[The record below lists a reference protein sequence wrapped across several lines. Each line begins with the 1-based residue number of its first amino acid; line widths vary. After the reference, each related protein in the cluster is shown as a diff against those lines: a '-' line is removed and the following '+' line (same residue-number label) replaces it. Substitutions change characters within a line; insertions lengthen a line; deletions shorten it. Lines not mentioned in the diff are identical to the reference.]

1 MAVTLKIFKVMGV
14 NVKVAKKVLHFTK
27 EKKEIY
33 VAKADRGDVI
43 GPDKIAELIAKD
55 TGARPAQVKMILNT
69 LTDSMITWLEEGHGV
84 KLGNFGSFMPSVKS
98 ASSENPEEVG
108 VKRMR
113 LTFYPSK
120 DLYTKVG
127 AISYSKESLP
137 QNEEENPE
145 TEPDNGETG
154 GGTEMD

>member
-1 MAVTLKIFKVMGV
+1 MGV
-14 NVKVAKKVLHFTK
+14 NIKTQKKVLHFTQ
-27 EKKEIY
+27 EKKQIY
-33 VAKADRGDVI
+33 VARVERGDVI

-137 QNEEENPE
+137 QNETEDSE
-145 TEPDNGETG
+145 TEPDNGSGG
-154 GGTEMD
+154 GGTEME

>member
-1 MAVTLKIFKVMGV
+1 MGM
-14 NVKVAKKVLHFTK
+14 NVKIRKKILNFTK
-27 EKKEIY
+27 EKKQIY
-33 VAKADRGDVI
+33 VAQADRGDVI
-43 GPDKIAELIAKD
+43 DADKIAALIAQD

-98 ASSENPEEVG
+98 DSSEDPNEVG

-120 DLYTKVG
+120 DLSKRVG
-127 AISYSKESLP
+127 AISYSKESLS
-137 QNEEENPE
+137 NSETSEEKE
-145 TEPDNGETG
+145 TEKPNPDE

>member
-1 MAVTLKIFKVMGV
+1 MGM
-14 NVKVAKKVLHFTK
+14 NVKIRKKTLNFTK
-27 EKKEIY
+27 EKKQIY
-33 VAKADRGDVI
+33 VAQADRGDVI
-43 GPDKIAELIAKD
+43 DADKIAALIAQD

-98 ASSENPEEVG
+98 DSSEDPNEVG

-120 DLYTKVG
+120 DLSRRVG
-127 AISYSKESLP
+127 AISYSKESLS
-137 QNEEENPE
+137 NSETTEEEEE
-145 TEPDNGETG
+145 TEKPNPDE

>member
-1 MAVTLKIFKVMGV
+1 MGV
-14 NVKVAKKVLHFTK
+14 NLKIQKKVLHFTK

-84 KLGNFGSFMPSVKS
+84 KLGNFGSFMPSVRS
-98 ASSENPEEVG
+98 ASSEDPAEVG

-127 AISYSKESLP
+127 AISYSKESLS
-137 QNEEENPE
+137 NTEEEEPE
-145 TEPDNGETG
+145 NSGSTDTGDDETSM
-154 GGTEMD
+154 E

>member
-1 MAVTLKIFKVMGV
+1 MGINAKIRKR
-14 NVKVAKKVLHFTK
+14 VLHFTK
-27 EKKEIY
+27 EKKEIF
-33 VAKADRGDVI
+33 VAEADRGDVI

-84 KLGNFGSFMPSVKS
+84 KLGNFGSFMPSVRS
-98 ASSENPEEVG
+98 ASSENPDEVG

-137 QNEEENPE
+137 QNEDENPE
-145 TEPDNGETG
+145 TEPDNGDTDQG
-154 GGTEMD
+154 AEMD

>member
-1 MAVTLKIFKVMGV
+1 MGV
-14 NVKVAKKVLHFTK
+14 NVKTQKKVLHFTQ

-33 VAKADRGDVI
+33 VAKVERGDVI

-108 VKRMR
+108 VKRVR

-127 AISYSKESLP
+127 AINYSKESLP
-137 QNEEENPE
+137 QNETGDTE
-145 TEPDNGETG
+145 TEPDNGSDG
-154 GGTEMD
+154 GGTEME

>member
-1 MAVTLKIFKVMGV
+1 MGM
-14 NVKVAKKVLHFTK
+14 NVKIRKKTLNFTK
-27 EKKEIY
+27 EKKQIY
-33 VAKADRGDVI
+33 VAQADRGDVI
-43 GPDKIAELIAKD
+43 DADKIAALIAQD

-98 ASSENPEEVG
+98 DSSEDPNEVG

-120 DLYTKVG
+120 DLSRRVG
-127 AISYSKESLP
+127 AISYSKESLS
-137 QNEEENPE
+137 NSETTEEEE
-145 TEPDNGETG
+145 TEKPNPDE

>member
-1 MAVTLKIFKVMGV
+1 MGM
-14 NVKVAKKVLHFTK
+14 NVKIRKKTLNFTK
-27 EKKEIY
+27 EKKQIY
-33 VAKADRGDVI
+33 VAQADRGDVI
-43 GPDKIAELIAKD
+43 DADKIAALIAQD

-98 ASSENPEEVG
+98 DSSEDPNEVG

-120 DLYTKVG
+120 DLSRRVG
-127 AISYSKESLP
+127 AISYSKESLS
-137 QNEEENPE
+137 NSETSEEEKTEKPNPDE
-145 TEPDNGETG
+145 

>member
-1 MAVTLKIFKVMGV
+1 MGV
-14 NVKVAKKVLHFTK
+14 NVIVSKMKLNFTE

-43 GPDKIAELIAKD
+43 DTDKIARLIAQD
-55 TGARPAQVKMILNT
+55 TGARPAQVKMILNA

-84 KLGNFGSFMPSVKS
+84 KLGNFGSFMPSVRS
-98 ASSENPEEVG
+98 ASSEDPNEVG

-120 DLYTKVG
+120 DLSNRVG
-127 AISYSKESLP
+127 SISYSKENSYAT
-137 QNEEENPE
+137 NEKTENEVTPE
-145 TEPDNGETG
+145 GGQG
-154 GGTEMD
+154 GGSEME

>member
-1 MAVTLKIFKVMGV
+1 MGV
-14 NVKVAKKVLHFTK
+14 NIKTQKKVLHFTQ
-27 EKKEIY
+27 EKKQIY
-33 VAKADRGDVI
+33 VARVERGDVI

-137 QNEEENPE
+137 QNKTEDSE
-145 TEPDNGETG
+145 TEPDNGSGG
-154 GGTEMD
+154 GGTEME

>member
-1 MAVTLKIFKVMGV
+1 MGM
-14 NVKVAKKVLHFTK
+14 NVKIRKKTLNFTK
-27 EKKEIY
+27 EKKQIY
-33 VAKADRGDVI
+33 VAQADRGDVI
-43 GPDKIAELIAKD
+43 DADKIAALIAQD

-98 ASSENPEEVG
+98 DSSEDPNEVG

-120 DLYTKVG
+120 DLSRRVG
-127 AISYSKESLP
+127 AISYSKESLS
-137 QNEEENPE
+137 NSETSEEEETEKPNPE
-145 TEPDNGETG
+145 E

>member
-1 MAVTLKIFKVMGV
+1 MGV

-84 KLGNFGSFMPSVKS
+84 KLGNFGSFMPSVRS

-127 AISYSKESLP
+127 AISYSKESLKSS
-137 QNEEENPE
+137 EEE
-145 TEPDNGETG
+145 TLETG
-154 GGTEMD
+154 GSTDTGNGGSEME

>member
-1 MAVTLKIFKVMGV
+1 MGV
-14 NVKVAKKVLHFTK
+14 NIKTQKKVLHFTQ
-27 EKKEIY
+27 EKKQIY
-33 VAKADRGDVI
+33 VARVERGDVI

-98 ASSENPEEVG
+98 ASSENPEKVG

-137 QNEEENPE
+137 QNETEDSE
-145 TEPDNGETG
+145 TEPDNGSGG
-154 GGTEMD
+154 GGTEME

>member
-1 MAVTLKIFKVMGV
+1 MGINVTTQ
-14 NVKVAKKVLHFTK
+14 KKVLHFTQ
-27 EKKEIY
+27 EKKQIY
-33 VAKADRGDVI
+33 VAKVERGDVI
-43 GPDKIAELIAKD
+43 GPDKIAQLIAQD

-108 VKRMR
+108 VKRVR

-137 QNEEENPE
+137 QDE
-145 TEPDNGETG
+145 TDDTETG
-154 GGTEMD
+154 TDSGSDGGGIEME

>member
-1 MAVTLKIFKVMGV
+1 MKIRKKTL
-14 NVKVAKKVLHFTK
+14 NFTK
-27 EKKEIY
+27 EKKQIY
-33 VAKADRGDVI
+33 VAQADRGDVI
-43 GPDKIAELIAKD
+43 DADKIAALIAQD

-98 ASSENPEEVG
+98 DSSEDPNEVG

-120 DLYTKVG
+120 DLSRRVG
-127 AISYSKESLP
+127 AISYSKESLS
-137 QNEEENPE
+137 NSETSEEEE
-145 TEPDNGETG
+145 TEKPNPDE

>member
-1 MAVTLKIFKVMGV
+1 MGM
-14 NVKVAKKVLHFTK
+14 NVKIRKKTLNFTK
-27 EKKEIY
+27 EKKQIY
-33 VAKADRGDVI
+33 VAQADRGDVI
-43 GPDKIAELIAKD
+43 DADKIAALIAQD

-84 KLGNFGSFMPSVKS
+84 RLGNFGSFMPSVKS
-98 ASSENPEEVG
+98 DSSEDPNEVG

-120 DLYTKVG
+120 DLSRRVG
-127 AISYSKESLP
+127 AISYSKESLS
-137 QNEEENPE
+137 NSETSEEEE
-145 TEPDNGETG
+145 TEKPNPDE

>member
-1 MAVTLKIFKVMGV
+1 MGM
-14 NVKVAKKVLHFTK
+14 NVKIRKKTLNFTK
-27 EKKEIY
+27 EKKQIY
-33 VAKADRGDVI
+33 VAQADRGDVI
-43 GPDKIAELIAKD
+43 DADKIAALIAQD

-98 ASSENPEEVG
+98 DSSEDPNEVG

-120 DLYTKVG
+120 DLSRRVG
-127 AISYSKESLP
+127 AISYSKESLS
-137 QNEEENPE
+137 NSETTEEEE
-145 TEPDNGETG
+145 TEKPSPEE

>member
-1 MAVTLKIFKVMGV
+1 MAQ
-14 NVKVAKKVLHFTK
+14 
-27 EKKEIY
+27 
-33 VAKADRGDVI
+33 ADRGDVI
-43 GPDKIAELIAKD
+43 DADKIAALIAQD

-84 KLGNFGSFMPSVKS
+84 RLGNFGSFMPSVKS
-98 ASSENPEEVG
+98 DSSEDPNEVG

-120 DLYTKVG
+120 DLSRRVG
-127 AISYSKESLP
+127 AISYSKESLS
-137 QNEEENPE
+137 NSETSEEEE
-145 TEPDNGETG
+145 TEKPNPDE

>member
-1 MAVTLKIFKVMGV
+1 MGI

-43 GPDKIAELIAKD
+43 GPEKIAELIAKD

-98 ASSENPEEVG
+98 ASSENPDEVG

-137 QNEEENPE
+137 QNEEENPD
-145 TEPDNGETG
+145 TEPDNGDTDQG
-154 GGTEMD
+154 SEMD

>member
-1 MAVTLKIFKVMGV
+1 MGM
-14 NVKVAKKVLHFTK
+14 NVKIRKKTLNFTK
-27 EKKEIY
+27 EKKQIY
-33 VAKADRGDVI
+33 VAQADRGDVI
-43 GPDKIAELIAKD
+43 DADKIAALIAQD

-98 ASSENPEEVG
+98 DSSEDPNEVG

-120 DLYTKVG
+120 DLSRRVG
-127 AISYSKESLP
+127 AISYSKESLSNSEEP
-137 QNEEENPE
+137 EEEE
-145 TEPDNGETG
+145 TEKPNPDE

>member
-1 MAVTLKIFKVMGV
+1 MGINAKIRKR
-14 NVKVAKKVLHFTK
+14 VLHFTK
-27 EKKEIY
+27 EKKEIF
-33 VAKADRGDVI
+33 VAEADRGDVI
-43 GPDKIAELIAKD
+43 DSDKIAMLIAQD

-98 ASSENPEEVG
+98 DSNEEMEKVG
-108 VKRMR
+108 VKRIR

>member
-1 MAVTLKIFKVMGV
+1 MGM
-14 NVKVAKKVLHFTK
+14 NVKIRKKTLNFTK
-27 EKKEIY
+27 EKKQIY
-33 VAKADRGDVI
+33 VAQADRGDVI
-43 GPDKIAELIAKD
+43 DADKIAALIAQD

-98 ASSENPEEVG
+98 DSSEDPNEVG

-120 DLYTKVG
+120 DLSRRVG
-127 AISYSKESLP
+127 AISYSKESLS
-137 QNEEENPE
+137 NSETSEEEE
-145 TEPDNGETG
+145 TEKPNPDE

>member
-1 MAVTLKIFKVMGV
+1 MGM
-14 NVKVAKKVLHFTK
+14 NVKIRKKTLNFTK
-27 EKKEIY
+27 EKKQIY
-33 VAKADRGDVI
+33 VAQADRGDVI
-43 GPDKIAELIAKD
+43 DADKIAALIAQD

-98 ASSENPEEVG
+98 DSSEDPNEVG

-120 DLYTKVG
+120 DLSRRVG
-127 AISYSKESLP
+127 AISYSKESLS
-137 QNEEENPE
+137 NSETSEEEE
-145 TEPDNGETG
+145 TEKPSPDE

>member
-1 MAVTLKIFKVMGV
+1 MGM
-14 NVKVAKKVLHFTK
+14 NVKIRKKTLNFTK
-27 EKKEIY
+27 EKKQIY
-33 VAKADRGDVI
+33 VAQADRGDVI
-43 GPDKIAELIAKD
+43 DADKIAALIAQD

-98 ASSENPEEVG
+98 DSSEDPNEVG

-120 DLYTKVG
+120 DLSRRVV
-127 AISYSKESLP
+127 AISYSKESLS
-137 QNEEENPE
+137 NSETSEEEE
-145 TEPDNGETG
+145 TEKPNPDE

>member
-1 MAVTLKIFKVMGV
+1 MGM
-14 NVKVAKKVLHFTK
+14 NVKIRKKTLNFTK
-27 EKKEIY
+27 EKKQIY
-33 VAKADRGDVI
+33 VAQADRGDVI
-43 GPDKIAELIAKD
+43 DADNIAALIAQD

-98 ASSENPEEVG
+98 DSSEDPNEVG

-120 DLYTKVG
+120 DLSRRVG
-127 AISYSKESLP
+127 AISYSKESLS
-137 QNEEENPE
+137 NSETSEEEKTEKPNPDE
-145 TEPDNGETG
+145 

>member
-1 MAVTLKIFKVMGV
+1 MGM
-14 NVKVAKKVLHFTK
+14 NVKVRKKVLHFTK

-33 VAKADRGDVI
+33 VAQADRGDVI
-43 GPDKIAELIAKD
+43 DSDKIAELIAKD

-84 KLGNFGSFMPSVKS
+84 KLGNFGSFMPSVRS

-137 QNEEENPE
+137 QDEEENPE
-145 TEPDNGETG
+145 TEPDNGDTDQ
-154 GGTEMD
+154 GTEMD

>member
-1 MAVTLKIFKVMGV
+1 MGM
-14 NVKVAKKVLHFTK
+14 NVKIRKKTLNFTK
-27 EKKEIY
+27 EKKQIY
-33 VAKADRGDVI
+33 VAQADRGDVI
-43 GPDKIAELIAKD
+43 DADKIASLIAQD

-98 ASSENPEEVG
+98 DSSEDPNEVG

-120 DLYTKVG
+120 DLSRRVG
-127 AISYSKESLP
+127 AISYSKESLS
-137 QNEEENPE
+137 NSETSEEEE
-145 TEPDNGETG
+145 TEKPNPDE

>member
-1 MAVTLKIFKVMGV
+1 MGV
-14 NVKVAKKVLHFTK
+14 NIKTQKKVLHFTQ

-33 VAKADRGDVI
+33 VAKVERGDVI

-84 KLGNFGSFMPSVKS
+84 KLGNFGSFMPSVRS
-98 ASSENPEEVG
+98 DSNEDPEKVG

-137 QNEEENPE
+137 QNETEDTE
-145 TEPDNGETG
+145 TEPDNGSDD
-154 GGTEMD
+154 GGTEME

>member
-1 MAVTLKIFKVMGV
+1 MGM
-14 NVKVAKKVLHFTK
+14 NVKIRKKTLNFTK
-27 EKKEIY
+27 EKKQIY
-33 VAKADRGDVI
+33 VAQADRGDVVDA
-43 GPDKIAELIAKD
+43 DKIAALIAQD

-98 ASSENPEEVG
+98 DSSEDPNEVG

-120 DLYTKVG
+120 DLSRRVG
-127 AISYSKESLP
+127 AISYSKESLS
-137 QNEEENPE
+137 NSETSEEEETEKPNPE
-145 TEPDNGETG
+145 E